1 MMTPASMAMKVAR
14 QIHAVL
20 AGRNRM
26 IVSKEAVKAL
36 AEALQQ
42 AENEPVPSGLC
53 FVYTAGKEMTMS
65 TVTFH
70 KQAEAVVRVVADAQ
84 SHLVTREHFDVK
96 LELLETKIDAKF
108 DKLSWMMGILIA
120 LAIANFAKQF
130 F

>member
-1 MMTPASMAMKVAR
+1 
-14 QIHAVL
+14 
-20 AGRNRM
+20 
-26 IVSKEAVKAL
+26 
-36 AEALQQ
+36 
-42 AENEPVPSGLC
+42 
-53 FVYTAGKEMTMS
+53 MS
-65 TVTFH
+65 TVTFDTQEFVAKLRAAGFDE
-70 KQAEAVVRVVADAQ
+70 KQAEAVVRDVADAQ